1 MTKLLDTVLLLAL
14 PASGKSEVRKYLD
27 GLSPEQCREEFR
39 MGQTVQLDDY
49 PYVHFMHRID
59 DELKKHGWHYI
70 FYKGPTRPFA
80 DSFEWG
86 TLVHMLN
93 EDYADLNAGRV
104 VNVQS
109 AAQLLFDRLDAAHE
123 KAGLAPA
130 LGDVPYRLRKKVA
143 EALEAEARKELAGRN
158 RICSEGLAG
167 KTIVMEAARGGPNGS
182 AFPLTPPHGYMYT
195 FSQFSDEVLDRASV
209 LYIAVTPEESRRK
222 NIERARPDGQS
233 SILHHSVPMEVMLGE
248 YGLDDMA
255 WLKSQ
260 SDRPDTV
267 KVERPV
273 IATNASGDKVYV
285 MKTWY
290 LKVGEFDNRIDK
302 TTFIRKPRKDWT
314 EEEIA
319 GVHNG
324 LKAAFAKIAP
334 E

>member
-1 MTKLLDTVLLLAL
+1 
-14 PASGKSEVRKYLD
+14 
-27 GLSPEQCREEFR
+27 
-39 MGQTVQLDDY
+39 
-49 PYVHFMHRID
+49 MHRID